1 MSYQSTNKLVSY
13 KITKRKLKFKIV
25 YQLSDFRMNYNNR
38 RELRFIMQRDDIHNG
53 R

>member
-1 MSYQSTNKLVSY
+1 MSYQSTNKFVSY

-25 YQLSDFRMNYNNR
+25 YQLVTFRMNYNNR
-38 RELRFIMQRDDIHNG
+38 RELRFIMQKDDIHNG

>member
-1 MSYQSTNKLVSY
+1 MSYQSTNKFVSY

-25 YQLSDFRMNYNNR
+25 YQLLDFRMNYNNR
-38 RELRFIMQRDDIHNG
+38 RELRFIMQKDDIHNG